1 MSFIDRVIEAA
12 ADRGAKGTERV
23 LLRLTHIAATE
34 NHKCPKPADILAVLP
49 QNSKDEPEV
58 EPMVF
63 AYALYLMVEYGYDVK
78 DARRIAN
85 NFRRE
90 LDGFMVEGNVLLTKT
105 NISTAELER
114 SVSLKDTALERKL
127 ESLTS
132 SAKSFSKLIADGR
145 DLTPEQEVQV
155 ANLVSD
161 LQTLIT
167 HKAEVLV

>member
-1 MSFIDRVIEAA
+1 MSFIDLVVEAA
-12 ADRGAKGTERV
+12 SDRGSKGTERV
-23 LLRLTHIAATE
+23 LLRLTHVAATE

-49 QNSKDEPEV
+49 KNSKDEPEV

-85 NFRRE
+85 NFRKE
-90 LDGFMVEGNVLLTKT
+90 LDSIMVEGNVLLTKT
-105 NISTAELER
+105 NITNAELER
-114 SVSLKDTALERKL
+114 SISLKDTAVERKL

-132 SAKSFSKLIADGR
+132 SAKSFRKLIADGR
-145 DLTPEQEVQV
+145 DLTPEQEVEV

-167 HKAEVLV
+167 HRVEALV